1 MPTNETDRILK
12 AMLREFKEIRSE
24 LHKLNRNM
32 LDLER
37 IVQFHAVMTCDVS
50 NKDKVEMLE
59 TMKLEMLN
67 EEKPGHTKGE

>member
-24 LHKLNRNM
+24 LHELNRNM

-37 IVQFHAVMTCDVS
+37 SVQFHAVMTCDVS
-50 NKDKVEMLE
+50 NQGKVEMLE
-59 TMKLEMLN
+59 TLN
-67 EEKPGHTKGE
+67 KEKPSYTKGE

>member
-24 LHKLNRNM
+24 LHELNRNM

-37 IVQFHAVMTCDVS
+37 SVQFHAVMTCDIS
-50 NKDKVEMLE
+50 NQGKVEMLE
-59 TMKLEMLN
+59 TLN
-67 EEKPGHTKGE
+67 KEKPSYNKGE

>member
-12 AMLREFKEIRSE
+12 AMLREFKEIQSA
-24 LHKLNRNM
+24 LHELNRSM

-37 IVQFHAVMTCDVS
+37 TLRFHALMTCDLS
-50 NKDKVEMLE
+50 SQDKVEMLE
-59 TMKLEMLN
+59 TLN

>member
-12 AMLREFKEIRSE
+12 TMVREFKEIRSE
-24 LHKLNRNM
+24 LHELNRNM

-37 IVQFHAVMTCDVS
+37 SVQFHAVMTCDVS

-59 TMKLEMLN
+59 TLN
-67 EEKPGHTKGE
+67 EEKPGHIKGE

>member
-24 LHKLNRNM
+24 LHELNRNM

-37 IVQFHAVMTCDVS
+37 SVQFHAVMTCDIS
-50 NKDKVEMLE
+50 NQGKVEMLE
-59 TMKLEMLN
+59 TLN
-67 EEKPGHTKGE
+67 KEKPGYTKGE

>member
-24 LHKLNRNM
+24 LHELNRNM

-37 IVQFHAVMTCDVS
+37 SVQFHAVMTCDVG
-50 NKDKVEMLE
+50 NQGKVEMLE
-59 TMKLEMLN
+59 TLN
-67 EEKPGHTKGE
+67 KEKPGYTEGE